1 MWQCIKYLN
10 ITPNLKLILGNI
22 LYTEN
27 TIKGVFM
34 AKIIQTAGKNRLWEF
49 YFVHFNDDILFG
61 KNWNNEDIDLK
72 TRCIIAKC

>member
-1 MWQCIKYLN
+1 MLWDKCFKVWQCIKYLN

-34 AKIIQTAGKNRLWEF
+34 AKIIQTAGKNRL
-49 YFVHFNDDILFG
+49 
-61 KNWNNEDIDLK
+61 
-72 TRCIIAKC
+72 